1 MIKELI
7 NWLTEKHQTN
17 TMSEQEIMTL
27 LSQDLPQD

>member
-1 MIKELI
+1 MIRELI
-7 NWLTEKHQTN
+7 NWLTAKEETN

>member
-7 NWLTEKHQTN
+7 NWFSEKHETN
-17 TMSEQEIMTL
+17 KMSEQEIMTL

>member
-1 MIKELI
+1 MIRELI

>member
-1 MIKELI
+1 MIREFI

-27 LSQDLPQD
+27 LTQDLPQD